1 MAVEIHNRRTKIKYQ
16 PKSVDTIDAD
26 YSVPV
31 FDTTGE
37 NVAITY
43 DNLIAVLSTI
53 FLVADDT
60 RLYYGTSTTNLT
72 IGGGVHVVTTQ
83 AGLGYTVG
91 QRVRLSYSDTRY
103 MEGYITA
110 YSGTTLTFTCDY
122 KSGTGSY
129 NSWIL
134 SPTTEQI
141 VPDGGTTAQVLAKA
155 SNNSYDV
162 EWINVSG
169 SGGLSGSDAV
179 IDCGDRMTGNEVFDC
194 GLRV

>member
-103 MEGYITA
+103 MEGYISDYT
-110 YSGTTLTFTCDY
+110 GTSLTFTCDY

-129 NSWIL
+129 NSWVL

-141 VPDGGTTAQVLAKA
+141 VPDGGLINQVLTKA
-155 SNNSYDV
+155 SGTDYDV
-162 EWINVSG
+162 TWTTPATG
-169 SGGLSGSDAV
+169 SGGSNSDYNNSFFLM
-179 IDCGDRMTGNEVFDC
+179 GG
-194 GLRV
+194 